1 MMIMLLDFVFRV
13 LLIISFQLLSNEFM
27 GMSTI
32 RNKAAEILPKA
43 VLTTTLSVKVL
54 DKGVMIFRTSLS

>member
-1 MMIMLLDFVFRV
+1 
-13 LLIISFQLLSNEFM
+13 M

-43 VLTTTLSVKVL
+43 VLTGKEDRIPIKEKELTLW
-54 DKGVMIFRTSLS
+54 F